1 MYHSSNATLRYIRY
15 LAPDKEEEARKLLTK
30 LPPGW
35 ERNVPRQ
42 CRHADGSL
50 SRLALAHA
58 LLELLLP
65 GTTLP
70 SHAVRALAVYI
81 HELYKLQQKGDPHER

>member
-1 MYHSSNATLRYIRY
+1 MNHSPGSTLKYIRY
-15 LAPDKEEEARKLLTK
+15 LAPDRVEEARRLLSG

-42 CRHADGSL
+42 CRHSDGSL

-58 LLELLLP
+58 LLEVLLP

-70 SHAVRALAVYI
+70 SHAVRVLAVYI
-81 HELYKLQQKGDPHER
+81 HELYKLQQKGACHER

>member
-1 MYHSSNATLRYIRY
+1 MNHSSDSTLKYIRY
-15 LAPDKEEEARKLLTK
+15 LAPDKVEEARKLLSG

-35 ERNVPRQ
+35 ERSVPRQ
-42 CRHADGSL
+42 CRHSDGSL

-58 LLELLLP
+58 VLEILLP

-70 SHAVRALAVYI
+70 SHAVRVLAVYI
-81 HELYKLQQKGDPHER
+81 HELYKLQQKGACHER